1 MTDELRVLIVDDD
14 FHVARLHVEYVQSV
28 PGFRALEPVGTA
40 KSTLEAVAKQQPDLV
55 LLDVY
60 LPDALGLDL
69 LRTLD
74 TDAFLLTA
82 AAEADAIRKA
92 FRRGALGYLIKPFA
106 PERLGQLLRAYAR
119 YRRLLAGQESI
130 DQNTIER
137 ALGGLMPAQGTASTR
152 ARSATERAVLSAL
165 QTGEDSSAVE
175 VARAVGVS
183 RATAQRYLAALAD
196 EGTIYIQLQYGAT
209 GRPEHRYGLVT

>member
-1 MTDELRVLIVDDD
+1 MTNDLRVLIVDDD
-14 FHVARLHVEYVQSV
+14 FHVAQLHVEYVQSV

-40 KSTLEAVAKQQPDLV
+40 KSALDAVAKQQPDLV

-92 FRRGALGYLIKPFA
+92 FRRGALGYLVKPFA
-106 PERLGQLLRAYAR
+106 AERLGQLLRAYAR
-119 YRRLLAGQESI
+119 YRRLLAGQQSI

-137 ALGGLMPAQGTASTR
+137 ALRGLMPAQGTVNTR
-152 ARSATERAVLSAL
+152 ARSATEKAVLSAL
-165 QTGEDSSAVE
+165 ESGEDSSAAE
-175 VARAVGVS
+175 VARTVGVS
-183 RATAQRYLAALAD
+183 RATAQRYLSALAD
-196 EGTIYIQLQYGAT
+196 EGSVSIQLQYGAT

>member
-1 MTDELRVLIVDDD
+1 
-14 FHVARLHVEYVQSV
+14 
-28 PGFRALEPVGTA
+28 A

-119 YRRLLAGQESI
+119 YRRLLAGEESVA
-130 DQNTIER
+130 QNTLAR
-137 ALGGLMPAQGTASTR
+137 ALGGLMPAPGAARTP
-152 ARSATERAVLSAL
+152 ARSGSARTAVRAW
-165 QTGEDSSAVE
+165 QTGRDTTAEE
-175 VARAVGVS
+175 VGGAVG
-183 RATAQRYLAALAD
+183 
-196 EGTIYIQLQYGAT
+196 
-209 GRPEHRYGLVT
+209 